1 MSALMK
7 PAAIEGTKELT
18 KKWGPEIMAM
28 GFTAVPDIL
37 LKRMGKL
44 GLSSTE
50 FVVMIQVVSFWWF
63 ADQLPFPSKK
73 KIAVAIGCS
82 EKTVQKTMARLEKL
96 GFINR
101 IERRKEADKN
111 DSNLYDFS
119 PLIEHLK
126 PHAIEE
132 AQIQKTERE
141 AKVERMVP
149 AWKKNKKLKIVPTQ
163 SEVE

>member
-1 MSALMK
+1 MSESDK
-7 PAAIEGTKELT
+7 PQGIEGKKELT
-18 KKWGPEIMAM
+18 KKWGAEIIAL

-44 GLSSTE
+44 NLSSTE
-50 FVVMIQVVSFWWF
+50 FVVLIQVLSFWWF
-63 ADQLPFPSKK
+63 SDQMPFPSKK
-73 KIAVAIGCS
+73 KIALGIGCS

-96 GFINR
+96 NFIKR
-101 IERRKEADKN
+101 IERRKDADRS

-132 AQIQKTERE
+132 AKIQKAERE
-141 AKVERMVP
+141 AKIERMIP
-149 AWKKNKKLKIVPTQ
+149 AYKKKSRRIKVIDKAT
-163 SEVE
+163 